1 MSLYLNYIRKSEL
14 ELITIIE
21 NPDDY
26 TQEALDVVNEIFV
39 DRKID
44 PEELRKMALE
54 VNRKKAED
62 TIQRLDPLND
72 DLEFHESVFLDS
84 KEVKEIYLTA
94 LKEHMS
100 RKEGFKFNVWLYALG
115 G

>member
-1 MSLYLNYIRKSEL
+1 MSLYLNYIRKTDI

-39 DRKID
+39 DRKIA
-44 PEELRKMALE
+44 PEELRKMVLD
-54 VNRKKAED
+54 VNKKIADE
-62 TIQRLDPLND
+62 TMLKLDPLND
-72 DLEFHESVFLDS
+72 ELEFHESVFLDS
-84 KEVKEIYLTA
+84 AEIKEIYTKA
-94 LKEHMS
+94 LKDHMS
-100 RKEGFKFNVWLYALG
+100 RKDGFKFNVWLYALG

>member
-21 NPDDY
+21 NPEDY

-39 DRKID
+39 DRKIA
-44 PEELRKMALE
+44 PEELREMALE
-54 VNRKKAED
+54 VNRKKAEA

-72 DLEFHESVFLDS
+72 ELEFHESVFLDS
-84 KEVKEIYLTA
+84 KEVKEIYVKA

-100 RKEGFKFNVWLYALG
+100 RKEGFKFNVWLYAMG